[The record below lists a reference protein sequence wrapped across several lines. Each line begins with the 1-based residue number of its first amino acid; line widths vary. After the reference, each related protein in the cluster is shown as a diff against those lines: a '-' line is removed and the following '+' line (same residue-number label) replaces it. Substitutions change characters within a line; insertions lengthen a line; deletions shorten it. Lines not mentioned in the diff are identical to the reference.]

1 MLTYDNIF
9 NNVLE
14 KVPSFAPI
22 YDEHIKDND
31 ELLHHVLMGDI
42 TRYAIRLYREG
53 RKKRDSRSHETLDT
67 ILQLLEEAIQS
78 PDANLQELVALS
90 FVENLGQ
97 ADDDYDGI
105 RALLKPALL
114 KRLRAFESW
123 RPNPPAVH

>member
-31 ELLHHVLMGDI
+31 ELLHHVLMGDL

-53 RKKRDSRSHETLDT
+53 RKKGDSRSHETLDT
-67 ILQLLEEAIQS
+67 ILQLLEKPFSPLMAIFKS
-78 PDANLQELVALS
+78 W
-90 FVENLGQ
+90 
-97 ADDDYDGI
+97 
-105 RALLKPALL
+105 LLWHSL
-114 KRLRAFESW
+114 KI
-123 RPNPPAVH
+123 